1 MKIEIKSIYTD
12 KVLFSHEQNNNLFKI
27 TLELAIKAK
36 ADLSGAY
43 LSGANLSGA
52 DLSGA
57 YLYGANL
64 SVADL
69 SGANLSG
76 AYLSV
81 ANLSKTNLSGANLSK
96 ANLSKANLYGADLSK
111 TNLSGANLS
120 KANLSVAN
128 LSGAYLYGADLSGA
142 NLSKAS
148 LSGAYLSG
156 ADLLCMGDMKFIF
169 TMQLDKW
176 QIGFTKDV
184 LQIGCQRHLIEDWK
198 TFDDAMIN
206 SMDTKALGWWKK
218 WKNHIFKTIELC
230 ISKGENS

>member
-1 MKIEIKSIYTD
+1 MKIEIKSRYTD
-12 KVLFSHEQNNNLFKI
+12 KVLFSHEQENNSIRI

-36 ADLSGAY
+36 ADLSGANLYVADLSGADLSGANLSVAY
-43 LSGANLSGA
+43 LSVANLSGA

-57 YLYGANL
+57 
-64 SVADL
+64 DL
-69 SGANLSG
+69 SE
-76 AYLSV
+76 
-81 ANLSKTNLSGANLSK
+81 ANLSK
-96 ANLSKANLYGADLSK
+96 AN
-111 TNLSGANLS
+111 
-120 KANLSVAN
+120 
-128 LSGAYLYGADLSGA
+128 
-142 NLSKAS
+142 
-148 LSGAYLSG
+148 
-156 ADLLCMGDMKFIF
+156 LLCMGDMKFIF

-230 ISKGENS
+230 IIGENS